1 MRPTTLIL
9 DEPAAGLDP
18 KGHKRMMDIMRSLHE
33 RGGMTL
39 VMVSHSM
46 SDVAKLCSRILVMNK
61 GTLAMDGSPEQIFM
75 LGTKLVELGL
85 GLPESA
91 ELSERLRNEGFKLP
105 PDVWKTEQLA
115 EILPGLLTK
124 KGGTG
129 HGA

>member
-1 MRPTTLIL
+1 
-9 DEPAAGLDP
+9 
-18 KGHKRMMDIMRSLHE
+18 
-33 RGGMTL
+33 MTL